1 MDTSKQTNKT
11 SMNPLPTSLTTSEPI
26 NYQEQNRRQLI
37 MNSMENM
44 DYLLMIASQ
53 QNKSVEQVKYELK
66 LKLIYGDK
74 YIYIYI

>member
-1 MDTSKQTNKT
+1 MTYLAEYMDTSKQTNKT

-66 LKLIYGDK
+66 LKLIYGG
-74 YIYIYI
+74 

>member
-1 MDTSKQTNKT
+1 
-11 SMNPLPTSLTTSEPI
+11 MNPLPTSLTTSEPI

-53 QNKSVEQVKYELK
+53 QNKSVEQVK
-66 LKLIYGDK
+66 
-74 YIYIYI
+74 

>member
-1 MDTSKQTNKT
+1 MNNSRQANNP
-11 SMNPLPTSLTTSEPI
+11 SMSPLPTSLTTSEPI

-66 LKLIYGDK
+66 LKLIYRG
-74 YIYIYI
+74 

>member
-11 SMNPLPTSLTTSEPI
+11 SMNPLPTSFTTSSLLTSPRA
-26 NYQEQNRRQLI
+26 NRRQLI

-66 LKLIYGDK
+66 LKLIYGG
-74 YIYIYI
+74 

>member
-1 MDTSKQTNKT
+1 
-11 SMNPLPTSLTTSEPI
+11 MNPLPTSLTTSESI

-66 LKLIYGDK
+66 LKLIYGG
-74 YIYIYI
+74 

>member
-1 MDTSKQTNKT
+1 
-11 SMNPLPTSLTTSEPI
+11 MNPLPTSFTTSKPI

-66 LKLIYGDK
+66 LKLIYGG
-74 YIYIYI
+74 